1 MKVDVSAE
9 LLNEEDDFATPPLY
23 YAPHQEFYGVYWGPR
38 GFILTKGKEEFC
50 FPIELIRKLTTTSTT
65 KEDSLF

>member
-9 LLNEEDDFATPPLY
+9 LLNGEDDFVSSPLY
-23 YAPHQEFYGVYWGPR
+23 YAPPQEFYSVYWGPR

-50 FPIELIRKLTTTSTT
+50 FPIELIRKLAT